1 MRIPKL
7 ILFFFMAAAFVIAAG
22 RGCALAADVSGRVI
36 GSTTGEP
43 LSGAFVTLGDTVVRA
58 NDDGMFHIHGEGNT
72 LGVRAWGHRRKQ
84 IPLSSLGATDN
95 QVALDY
101 FRPKALYLSFYGIG
115 SRTLRESALALIR
128 TTELNALVI
137 DVKGDR
143 GMIAYR
149 SAIPLAA
156 QAGAQTLITIPDL
169 PGLVKSLHDQGVYTI
184 ARIVSFKD
192 NPLATAR
199 PDLAVRYAG
208 GGIYHDRE
216 HLAWGDPFKK
226 EVWDYNIAVAV
237 EAAKAGFDEIQFDYV
252 RLPDARG
259 LSYERPW
266 TLANRVAAIDGFLSA
281 ARRALVPYNVFLGVD
296 IFGYVI
302 WNLDDTKIGQ
312 LLPNIVGIADYV
324 CPMLYPSG
332 FQFGIPGYRN
342 PVQHP
347 YEIVNLSLLR
357 ALERTHVPGVRF
369 RPWIQGFRDYAF
381 GHKPFGGPEIRL
393 QIDAARN
400 AGSDGWML
408 WNPNNRYSE
417 AGLEP
422 RRR

>member
-1 MRIPKL
+1 MKIGKPFLVL
-7 ILFFFMAAAFVIAAG
+7 IFAVGFVSSAIFTGARAAEYG
-22 RGCALAADVSGRVI
+22 GRVV

-43 LSGAFVTLGDTVVRA
+43 LSGAFVTLDDSVVRT
-58 NDDGMFHIHGEGNT
+58 NDDGVFHVRGEGDT
-72 LGVRAWGHRRKQ
+72 LGVRAYGHRRKQ
-84 IPLSSLGATDN
+84 IPVSRLSAAGN
-95 QVALDY
+95 QVALDW
-101 FRPKALYLSFYGIG
+101 FKPKALYLSFYGIG
-115 SRTLRESALALIR
+115 NRGLREAAVGLIR
-128 TTELNALVI
+128 RTELNALVI

-149 SAIPLAA
+149 SAVPLAA
-156 QAGAQTLITIPDL
+156 QIGAQNLITIPDL
-169 PGLVKSLHDQGVYTI
+169 PGLVKNLHDQGIYVI
-184 ARIVSFKD
+184 ARIVVFKD

-208 GGIYHDRE
+208 GAIFHDRE
-216 HLAWGDPFKK
+216 HLAWGDPFKQ
-226 EVWDYNIAVAV
+226 EVWNYNIAVAV

-266 TLANRVAAIDGFLSA
+266 TLANRVSAVDGFLSA
-281 ARRALVPYNVFLGVD
+281 ARRALVPYNVFLGAD

-312 LLPNIVGIADYV
+312 MLPNVLGIADYV

-347 YEIVNLSLLR
+347 YEIVNLSLMR
-357 ALERTHVPGVRF
+357 ALERTHVPSIRF

-381 GHKPFGGPEIRL
+381 GGKHFGGAEIRA
-393 QIDAARN
+393 QIDAAQK

-417 AGLEP
+417 DGLELEK
-422 RRR
+422 R